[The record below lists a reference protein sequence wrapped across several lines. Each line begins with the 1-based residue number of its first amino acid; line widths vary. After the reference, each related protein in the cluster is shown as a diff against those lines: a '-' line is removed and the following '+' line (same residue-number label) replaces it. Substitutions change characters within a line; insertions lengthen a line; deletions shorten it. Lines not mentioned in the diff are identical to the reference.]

1 VLGDWTAH
9 VIVLRRMHLVI
20 GVAERTLLP
29 VLVPGREMSTL
40 LPRFRQAVGELL
52 QAIGVPGAAIDHELD
67 AMSEIVI
74 GRTTSRRVLGSLN
87 DFVHLAEPFLDGRP
101 LLQVALRLAEAPCR
115 PIDMKSPRR
124 ATLAAFSASRHA
136 Q

>member
-1 VLGDWTAH
+1 
-9 VIVLRRMHLVI
+9 MHLVI